1 MLLRVPAQCTAAL
14 GKAVKG
20 SAVHCALIL
29 QITVPPGSGVS
40 VWLPPQASQ
49 LSLKKTLMEQWAERN
64 TTHLT
69 ANSMKQEDSLLGKW
83 GIRYRCIWG
92 AECSEVA
99 REKCST
105 RQNLPGTAESA
116 PEELRQ
122 CAGSSK
128 RKRGRSTDRKRQTG
142 GTAPESARR
151 CRRAGSELSYT
162 VFQSPFYFSVFT
174 RCSLQ

>member
-1 MLLRVPAQCTAAL
+1 MLRVPAQCTAAL

-29 QITVPPGSGVS
+29 QITVPAGSGIS

-69 ANSMKQEDSLLGKW
+69 ENSMKQEDSLLGKW

-92 AECSEVA
+92 AECSKAA
-99 REKCST
+99 RDKHST
-105 RQNLPGTAESA
+105 RQNLPGTVGSA
-116 PEELRQ
+116 PEELRHRVCWRQ
-122 CAGSSK
+122 QTLSAAGAQ
-128 RKRGRSTDRKRQTG
+128 TKRQTG
-142 GTAPESARR
+142 GTLPSQHGADGRV
-151 CRRAGSELSYT
+151 GSELSYA
-162 VFQSPFYFSVFT
+162 VFQFPFYFSVFT